1 MDNYAIELL
10 HITKVFPGIVA
21 NDDITLRVRYGEI
34 HALLGENGAG
44 KSTLFG
50 LYQPEEGEILVNGK
64 KAEIKNPRTANA
76 LGIGMVHQHFMLV
89 QNFTVLENIVLGVE
103 TAKHGVLQM
112 EEARKKVLA
121 LSERYGLNIDCDAR
135 VSDITVGMQQR
146 VEILKMLYK
155 DNNILIFDEPTAVLT
170 PQEIDELM
178 IIMQNLK
185 REGKA
190 IIFITHKLNEIKAV
204 SDYCTVLRRGK
215 CIGTCDVS
223 TASVEDL
230 SEMMVGRKIDFHL
243 EKAPEHAG
251 DAVLTLENV
260 TLKSERNPNKNIL
273 NQVSFSVHKGEILCV
288 AGIEGNGQSE
298 LVRVIV
304 GLLKQNSGK
313 ILLNGE
319 DVSHASIRY
328 RNVHGLAHVPEDRHK
343 YGLIL
348 DNTLEENLAM
358 RKYFRKEFQ
367 NHGFIRFHKR
377 RELAEELIEEFDIRS
392 SEGAKS
398 TARSMSGGNQQKAII
413 AREIDSDENV
423 ILAMQ
428 PTRGLDVG
436 AIENIHKNLLRQR
449 DAGKAVLLV
458 SFDLEEVMNISDRI
472 IVFYEGEIVADVRPE
487 EVTVNEL
494 GLYMSGSKR
503 KGAVK

>member
-1 MDNYAIELL
+1 M
-10 HITKVFPGIVA
+10 
-21 NDDITLRVRYGEI
+21 
-34 HALLGENGAG
+34 
-44 KSTLFG
+44 
-50 LYQPEEGEILVNGK
+50 
-64 KAEIKNPRTANA
+64 
-76 LGIGMVHQHFMLV
+76 
-89 QNFTVLENIVLGVE
+89 
-103 TAKHGVLQM
+103 
-112 EEARKKVLA
+112 
-121 LSERYGLNIDCDAR
+121 
-135 VSDITVGMQQR
+135 
-146 VEILKMLYK
+146 
-155 DNNILIFDEPTAVLT
+155 
-170 PQEIDELM
+170 
-178 IIMQNLK
+178 
-185 REGKA
+185 
-190 IIFITHKLNEIKAV
+190 
-204 SDYCTVLRRGK
+204 
-215 CIGTCDVS
+215 
-223 TASVEDL
+223 
-230 SEMMVGRKIDFHL
+230 
-243 EKAPEHAG
+243 
-251 DAVLTLENV
+251 
-260 TLKSERNPNKNIL
+260 
-273 NQVSFSVHKGEILCV
+273 

-377 RELAEELIEEFDIRS
+377 RELAEELIEE
-392 SEGAKS
+392 
-398 TARSMSGGNQQKAII
+398 QKAII